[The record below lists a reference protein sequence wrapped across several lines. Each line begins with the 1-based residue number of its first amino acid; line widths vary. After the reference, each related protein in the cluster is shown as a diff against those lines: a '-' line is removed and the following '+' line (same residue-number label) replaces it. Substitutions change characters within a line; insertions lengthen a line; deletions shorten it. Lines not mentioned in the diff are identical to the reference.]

1 MQSWEGDPS
10 SGLGNQG
17 SFFSDPCLGFLQSC
31 RLRLVLKL
39 VLNIPATRRKNTSL
53 GRSWRSS
60 WLPLAAPG
68 PGVSEEILLICRQA
82 KRSASPSNPSHG
94 LCGFHGGGRN
104 LWGSHSASNKK
115 MAAVACFSGGRNLFP
130 LEQEN
135 LHIFFWGGGTQ
146 GVVRLRLIM

>member
-1 MQSWEGDPS
+1 MQPWEGDPS
-10 SGLGNQG
+10 SWTGKIRVVL
-17 SFFSDPCLGFLQSC
+17 LVI
-31 RLRLVLKL
+31 LVLAFCNL
-39 VLNIPATRRKNTSL
+39 AGS
-53 GRSWRSS
+53 GWSS
-60 WLPLAAPG
+60 NWFSIFRQLDEKTQAWAEVGDQVGCLWLPPG

-135 LHIFFWGGGTQ
+135 LHIFFWGGTQ
-146 GVVRLRLIM
+146 GL